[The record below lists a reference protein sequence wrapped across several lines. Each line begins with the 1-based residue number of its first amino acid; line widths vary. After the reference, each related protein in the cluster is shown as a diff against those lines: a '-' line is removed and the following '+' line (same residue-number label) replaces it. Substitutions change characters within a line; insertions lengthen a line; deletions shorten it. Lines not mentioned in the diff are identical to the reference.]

1 MELLVVL
8 AVMGVMMG
16 LIGFSLAGGDGAAL
30 SASQRQLLGLIQ
42 QTRAKAAIYGQPAR
56 LIVNNDET
64 DTDKYHRYLEIVVR
78 DANESKKWRVQG
90 EGKFLEDGVFFIP
103 EDDSRA
109 IFTDD
114 WFDAA
119 YTNWSSEDDVEL
131 SPSFK
136 GIREEGGGDSASFRY
151 LEFNP
156 EGNLVCDHEEEADG
170 ISYPMLML
178 ASGSPIPSGDKSLR
192 FDEKNSIV
200 GILLR
205 RFGGFAVLEADD
217 FGSAGNGNGY

>member
-103 EDDSRA
+103 EDDSVQFLQMIGLMRHTLIGA
-109 IFTDD
+109 VKTM
-114 WFDAA
+114 
-119 YTNWSSEDDVEL
+119 S
-131 SPSFK
+131 
-136 GIREEGGGDSASFRY
+136 SFRHPLKVY
-151 LEFNP
+151 VKRVVEIVHPFVIWSLIRREI
-156 EGNLVCDHEEEADG
+156 LYV
-170 ISYPMLML
+170 IMRKRRMVL
-178 ASGSPIPSGDKSLR
+178 AIQCLCLQAEVQFQVVASL
-192 FDEKNSIV
+192 
-200 GILLR
+200 
-205 RFGGFAVLEADD
+205 
-217 FGSAGNGNGY
+217 

>member
-1 MELLVVL
+1 MAFLWLEETE
-8 AVMGVMMG
+8 
-16 LIGFSLAGGDGAAL
+16 AAL
-30 SASQRQLLGLIQ
+30 SASQRQLLGLVQ

-78 DANESKKWRVQG
+78 DANKSKKWRVQG
-90 EGKFLEDGVFFIP
+90 EGKFLEDGVYFIP
-103 EDDSRA
+103 EDDSRT
-109 IFTDD
+109 IFTED

-119 YTNWSSEDDVEL
+119 YTNWSSEEDVQL

-136 GIREEGGGDSASFRY
+136 GVCVKRVVEISASFRY

-217 FGSAGNGNGY
+217 FGNSENGNGY